1 MTPIEFSAWIRGVN
15 AALNG
20 AMPSKELW
28 AEVVKEAQ
36 GIAPA
41 YPFAPA
47 LPVAPLTPFV
57 DQIKRSIADRLPM
70 QPAPLDRKYGPF
82 PPNPREYILGG
93 AMAAQG
99 HEARAQAPEQT

>member
-1 MTPIEFSAWIRGVN
+1 MTPIEFSAWIRGVD

-36 GIAPA
+36 FVPAAPIAPLG
-41 YPFAPA
+41 P
-47 LPVAPLTPFV
+47 
-57 DQIKRSIADRLPM
+57 IKRSIFEKPI
-70 QPAPLDRKYGPF
+70 QT
-82 PPNPREYILGG
+82 PPNPHEYVLGG

-99 HEARAQAPEQT
+99 LEQA